1 LIDVK
6 SNFRFFYF
14 QGEKGEKGTKGDVGL
29 IGKKGKKGERGSKGD
44 QGSPGLDAPC
54 PLGPDGLPI
63 PGCGW
68 RPPNQLQFAYTPSSA
83 ISTPRPFF
91 RGMAGLPD
99 DDNDY
104 DKDDDTYDD
113 V

>member
-1 LIDVK
+1 L
-6 SNFRFFYF
+6 FRL
-14 QGEKGEKGTKGDVGL
+14 QGEKGEKGTKGDLGL

-54 PLGPDGLPI
+54 PLGADGLPI
-63 PGCGW
+63 AGCGW
-68 RPPNQLQFAYTPSSA
+68 RPPNQIQSQIQFAYTPSSFT
-83 ISTPRPFF
+83 STPRPFF
-91 RGMAGLPD
+91 RGMSGLVD

-113 V
+113 A